1 MIRKNNSPLG
11 TTVSPAK
18 GLALLAC
25 IFIFCS
31 VITSVIVS
39 LLINKMTGA
48 GHDMARADA
57 AMRISIVLQ
66 DILVFILPAVATA
79 VIMTR
84 LPARFLDI
92 DNAPRLSPLLLAVTT
107 LLAAFPLLNCI
118 VAWNENIHLPAQYSQ
133 LETQLRALED
143 AAGSTFDSI
152 LSSSSVFSLI
162 LSILIVGVLAGLSEE
177 LFFRGALQ
185 KLLMLTRMNPHVAV
199 WLAAFIF
206 SAVHFQFFGFVPRMI
221 LGAYFGYLVWWTRC
235 LWIPVIVHAVN
246 NSIVVVSKWIE
257 GRSGQECSI
266 DSIGA
271 DPFTSTTSLVA
282 ISLSVVLTAFLLVTL
297 KKEAK

>member
-1 MIRKNNSPLG
+1 MIRKNNSPQS
-11 TTVSPAK
+11 TNISPVK
-18 GLALLAC
+18 GIALLAC

-39 LLINKMTGA
+39 FLITHMTAA
-48 GHDMARADA
+48 GTAMEKSGA
-57 AMRISIVLQ
+57 AMRISIVIQ
-66 DILVFILPAVATA
+66 DVFVFIIPAVATA

-84 LPARFLDI
+84 LPAKFLDI
-92 DNAPRLSPLLLAVTT
+92 DNAPRPSLLLLAIAT

-118 VAWNENIHLPAQYSQ
+118 VAWNENIHLPASYSE
-133 LETQLRALED
+133 LEAHLRSLED

-152 LSSSSVFSLI
+152 LSSSSVYSLI

-185 KLLMLTRMNPHVAV
+185 KLLTLTRMNPHVAI

-235 LWIPVIVHAVN
+235 LWIPIIVHAVN

-257 GRSGQECSI
+257 ERSGQGCAI
-266 DSIGA
+266 DSIGS
-271 DPFTSTTSLVA
+271 DPFTSTTSMIA
-282 ISLSVVLTAFLLVTL
+282 IALSIVLTVVLLITL
-297 KKEAK
+297 KKESK

>member
-1 MIRKNNSPLG
+1 MIRKNNIPQGL
-11 TTVSPAK
+11 TISPAK
-18 GLALLAC
+18 GIALLAC

-39 LLINKMTGA
+39 LLTTRMTNAGA
-48 GHDMARADA
+48 AV
-57 AMRISIVLQ
+57 RISIVLQ

-92 DNAPRLSPLLLAVTT
+92 DSAPRLTPLLLAIAT
-107 LLAAFPLLNCI
+107 LFAAFPLLNYI
-118 VAWNENIHLPAQYSQ
+118 VAWNESIHLPARFAG

-152 LSSSSVFSLI
+152 LSSSSVPSLI

-185 KLLMLTRMNPHVAV
+185 KLLTLTRMNTHVAV

-221 LGAYFGYLVWWTRC
+221 LGAYFGYLMWWTRC

-246 NSIVVVSKWIE
+246 NSIVVISKWIE
-257 GRSGQECSI
+257 GRSGQEIAI

-271 DPFTSTTSLVA
+271 DPSTSTTSLIA
-282 ISLSVVLTAFLLVTL
+282 IALSIILTVILLVTL
-297 KKEAK
+297 KKESK